1 MSKYTNDLHSLS
13 HTKWICE
20 FHIVFGPK
28 YRRKVFFYA
37 KREAIREKEKPLA
50 MLVEKICL
58 KQVSQKITSKIVT
71 PVGLSLT

>member
-1 MSKYTNDLHSLS
+1 MSFNNDLHSLS
-13 HTKWICE
+13 HTKWICK
-20 FHIVFGPK
+20 FHIVIAPK

-58 KQVSQKITSKIVT
+58 KQTFQKITSKIVP
-71 PVGLSLT
+71 PVGLSCT